1 MSLRCCT
8 VVSALT
14 VALFAGS
21 SGSLEESEETYQ
33 EDETGKKFNFKV
45 VKTQISSVQPGSR
58 LLSKIYHL
66 TIICY
71 KKSSLSKQ
79 DTTTRRLD
87 CY

>member
-33 EDETGKKFNFKV
+33 EDETGRKFN
-45 VKTQISSVQPGSR
+45 
-58 LLSKIYHL
+58 
-66 TIICY
+66 
-71 KKSSLSKQ
+71 
-79 DTTTRRLD
+79 
-87 CY
+87 

>member
-33 EDETGKKFNFKV
+33 EDETGKKFNYKV
-45 VKTQISSVQPGSR
+45 VTYISRRVQPGLR
-58 LLSKIYHL
+58 LLSKIHGYLYYDKAH
-66 TIICY
+66 
-71 KKSSLSKQ
+71 
-79 DTTTRRLD
+79 
-87 CY
+87 